1 MISVSR
7 EWKAAYPGCFFGF
20 LAMGGLE
27 SPESC
32 PGLDGK
38 RQDLESFLRLQ
49 HAGKSRKDLLS
60 DGKYAAYETHFRKFG
75 QGYPVLHQLESVALK
90 GKPIFS
96 PSAVVSAMFMAELE
110 NGLLTAGHDLAK
122 VRLPL
127 VLGSATGKE
136 TYEAMGGRPR
146 GLQKG
151 DMFLADR
158 AGILSSVLY
167 GPDNRSFITEGTT
180 EVLFTVYGV
189 PGIRA
194 LDLQG
199 HLEGIE
205 ALVRIVCPEA
215 STRGKKVI
223 S

>member
-1 MISVSR
+1 MISVSK
-7 EWKAAYPGCFFGF
+7 EWKAAYPGCFFGL
-20 LAMGGLE
+20 LAMEGLE
-27 SPESC
+27 NKAIC
-32 PGLDGK
+32 PRLGEKREGLEG
-38 RQDLESFLRLQ
+38 FLRLQ
-49 HAGKSRKDLLS
+49 HAGKGRKDLLS
-60 DGKYAAYETHFRKFG
+60 DGKYAAYEAYFRKFG

-122 VRLPL
+122 VHLPL
-127 VLGSATGKE
+127 VLGSATGEE
-136 TYEAMGGRPR
+136 TYEAMGGKPR
-146 GLQKG
+146 TLQKG

-167 GPDNRSFITEGTT
+167 GPDNRSFITEATT

-189 PGIRA
+189 PGIQA
-194 LDLQG
+194 FDLEA
-199 HLEGIE
+199 HLEEIE
-205 ALVRIVCPEA
+205 ALVRIVCPKV
-215 STRGKKVI
+215 STRCKEVF

>member
-1 MISVSR
+1 MISVSK
-7 EWKAAYPGCFFGF
+7 EWKAAYPGCFFGL
-20 LAMGGLE
+20 LAMEGLE
-27 SPESC
+27 NTGSC
-32 PGLDGK
+32 PDLDGK
-38 RQDLESFLRLQ
+38 KRSLEDFLRQQ

-60 DGKYAAYETHFRKFG
+60 DGIYAAYEAYFRRFG

-96 PSAVVSAMFMAELE
+96 PSALVSAMFMAELE
-110 NGLLTAGHDLAK
+110 NGLLTAGHDLGK
-122 VRLPL
+122 LHLPL
-127 VLGSATGKE
+127 VLGSATGEE

-146 GLQKG
+146 VLQKG

-158 AGILSSVLY
+158 AGVLSSVLY
-167 GPDNRSFITEGTT
+167 GPDNGSFITEATT

-189 PGIRA
+189 TGIQA

-199 HLEGIE
+199 HLEKIE
-205 ALVRIVCPEA
+205 ALVRIACPKV
-215 STRGKKVI
+215 STRVKEVL

>member
-1 MISVSR
+1 MISVSK
-7 EWKAAYPGCFFGF
+7 EWKAAYPGCFFGL
-20 LAMGGLE
+20 LAMEGLE
-27 SPESC
+27 NTETC

-38 RQDLESFLRLQ
+38 RQDLENFLGLK

-60 DGKYAAYETHFRKFG
+60 DGKYAAYEAYFRRFG

-90 GKPIFS
+90 GKPISS

-110 NGLLTAGHDLAK
+110 NGLLTAGHDLARI
-122 VRLPL
+122 RLPL
-127 VLGSATGKE
+127 VLGSATGEE
-136 TYEAMGGRPR
+136 TYDAIGGRPR
-146 GLQKG
+146 VLQKG

-158 AGILSSVLY
+158 AGVLSSVLY
-167 GPDNRSFITEGTT
+167 GPDNGSFITKGTT

-189 PGIRA
+189 PGIPA

-199 HLEGIE
+199 HLEKIE
-205 ALVRIVCPEA
+205 ALVRIVCPKV
-215 STRGKKVI
+215 STRVKEVI